1 MRTDPLM
8 SGQRGSGGATRSP
21 PQPAHTLA
29 LSPRERGLILT
40 ILVALVL
47 ITSGGCTGA
56 RQWFRNGFK
65 VGPNYHR
72 PPAPVSPDW
81 IDSDDRRVQTAQPAD
96 DWWLQFNDPVLH
108 ELVRTAGRQNLDL
121 QTAGTRILE
130 SRAQRNIAA
139 GNLFPQQ
146 QSTGVTYVH
155 AQVPLGRTLLGLPTD
170 KINFVAAPLFNAS
183 WEADFW
189 GRYRRTII
197 SQQALLDASVEDYR
211 DTLVMLLADVATSY
225 VQYRT
230 FQQRIAYAVRNV
242 AIQKGTLELA
252 ETKFRVGTTTNLDV
266 QQAKTSLAQTQ
277 STIPP
282 LQIGMRQAANSLCVL
297 LGMPVNDLSAM
308 LKVRPIPHAPV
319 EVAVGIPAD
328 LLRRR
333 PDVRRAERQ
342 VAAQS
347 EQIGIAEANL
357 YPHIAING
365 LIGYAAKDLKDLFQS
380 SSFFGVIFPTFQWN
394 ILNYGRIRNNVR
406 AQEANFQGTVLTYQQ
421 TVLRAGREVEDGLV
435 AFLETQVQAR
445 RLNESVEAAHR
456 AVDLV
461 TEQYQ
466 GGITDFNRVYNTQ
479 TTLVTQQDQLAVA
492 RGNIAI
498 NLIAVYRALGG
509 GWQNFA
515 GPGQPCAPPVASH

>member
-1 MRTDPLM
+1 VTLIA
-8 SGQRGSGGATRSP
+8 GS
-21 PQPAHTLA
+21 
-29 LSPRERGLILT
+29 
-40 ILVALVL
+40 
-47 ITSGGCTGA
+47 GCTGA

-72 PPAPVSPDW
+72 PPAPVAPAW
-81 IDSDDRRVQTAQPAD
+81 IDSDDRRVQTDPPAD
-96 DWWLQFNDPVLH
+96 DWWLQFNDPVLDD
-108 ELVRTAGRQNLDL
+108 LITTAARQNLDL

-139 GNLFPQQ
+139 GNLFPQS
-146 QSTGVTYVH
+146 QSALGTYVRG
-155 AQVPLGRTLLGLPTD
+155 QGPFDRTLGLPTNE
-170 KINFVAAPLFNAS
+170 INLLATGFNAS

-197 SQQALLDASVEDYR
+197 SRQATLDASVEGYR
-211 DTLVMLLADVATSY
+211 DSLVMLLAEVATNY
-225 VQYRT
+225 IQYRT
-230 FQQRIAYAVRNV
+230 FQQRLDYAERNV
-242 AIQKGTLELA
+242 KIQKGTLELA
-252 ETKFRVGTTTNLDV
+252 ATKFRVGTTTNLDV
-266 QQAKTSLAQTQ
+266 QQAKTSLAQTE

-282 LQIGMRQAANSLCVL
+282 LRIGLRQAANSLCVL
-297 LGMPVNDLSAM
+297 MGMPVGDLSAM
-308 LKVRPIPHAPV
+308 LGAGKIPHALP
-319 EVAVGIPAD
+319 EVAVGLPAD

-333 PDVRRAERQ
+333 PDVRRAERD

-347 EQIGIAEANL
+347 EEIGIAQANL

-365 LIGYAAKDLKDLFQS
+365 FMGYTSRDVKDLFRS
-380 SSFFGVIFPTFQWN
+380 TSFTGLIFPTLQWN
-394 ILNYGRIRNNVR
+394 ILNYGRIMNNIR
-406 AQEANFQGTVLTYQQ
+406 AQDALLRGRVLTYQQ

-435 AFLETQVQAR
+435 AFLQTQVQAR
-445 RLNESVEAAHR
+445 RLQESVEAAQR

-461 TEQYQ
+461 TEQYE

-515 GPGQPCAPPVASH
+515 GPGQPCAPPKASH